1 MLYYVGQIIYV
12 SFDPAVHDH
21 LFNRQADA
29 TVWVTYFGW
38 LAAIMYTCSVYDS
51 VFFFLSLRL
60 RCAKSIFLV
69 YRRTIGGGGGRSEYI
84 MYI

>member
-12 SFDPAVHDH
+12 SFNPVVHDR
-21 LFNRQADA
+21 LFNHQAEA
-29 TVWVTYFGW
+29 TWWVTYFGW
-38 LAAIMYTCSVYDS
+38 LAAIIYTCSVYDS
-51 VFFFLSLRL
+51 FLFWSLRL

-69 YRRTIGGGGGRSEYI
+69 YRRTIGGGGGRGEYI